1 MSSKVATIGFFD
13 GVHRG
18 HQYLCQQLKQLAEA
32 LPRTSEEK
40 PALPW
45 KAPGEASTL
54 VLTFAEHP
62 QRVLGRPNAPKLL
75 TTNAEKSY
83 FLESVCGID
92 EVVFLDFTEEM
103 ARLSAR
109 EFMAQYLRDRY
120 GVTHLLIGYD
130 HHFGR
135 PQRDAEGNRIPEGFD
150 DYQRYGSELGIE
162 VVLAK
167 ELPAE
172 QHVSS
177 STIRRLIAEGDVETA
192 NRFLGYTFRINGTVV
207 SGHQVGRTI
216 GFPTVNLRPISS
228 PSPML
233 QELPSGGDWGVFQ
246 LPAAGVYVTMV
257 RIFGRDFPAV
267 TNIGHRPTLN
277 NGPELSV
284 ESHFLGVEK
293 LPPFADCPISVDVYA
308 RLRDEQRFDSLD
320 DLKAQIARDIDAATT
335 WHREHYQETLSF

>member
-54 VLTFAEHP
+54 VLTFNEHP
-62 QRVLGRPNAPKLL
+62 QRVLGRPDAPKLL
-75 TTNAEKSY
+75 TTNAEKAY
-83 FLESVCGID
+83 FLESVCGVD
-92 EVVFLDFTEEM
+92 EVVFLDFTAEM
-103 ARLSAR
+103 ASLSAR
-109 EFMAQYLRDRY
+109 EFMEQYLRDRY

-135 PQRDAEGNRIPEGFD
+135 PQRDAEGRRIPEGFE

-167 ELPAE
+167 ELPHISPVE
-172 QHVSS
+172 RTEGGRRVSS
-177 STIRRLIAEGDVETA
+177 SVIRRLIAEGDVETA
-192 NRFLGYTFRINGTVV
+192 NRLLGYTFRLNGTVV

-216 GFPTVNLRPISS
+216 GFPTVNLLPPPSS
-228 PSPML
+228 L
-233 QELPSGGDWGVFQ
+233 LPS
-246 LPAAGVYVTMV
+246 AGVYVTMV
-257 RIFGRDFPAV
+257 RLFGRDFPAV

>member
-1 MSSKVATIGFFD
+1 MKVATIGFFD

-32 LPRTSEEK
+32 LPRNPEEK
-40 PALPW
+40 PVLPW

-54 VLTFAEHP
+54 VLTFERHP
-62 QRVLGRPNAPKLL
+62 QRVLGRPGAPQLL
-75 TTNAEKSY
+75 TSNPEKSY

-92 EVVFLDFTEEM
+92 EVVFLDFTAEI
-103 ARLSAR
+103 AALSAR
-109 EFMAQYLRDRY
+109 DFMEQYLRDRY

-135 PQRDAEGNRIPEGFD
+135 PQPSRPEGFD
-150 DYQRYGSELGIE
+150 DYQRYGCELGIE

-177 STIRRLIAEGDVETA
+177 SAIRRLIADGDVEQA
-192 NRFLGYTFRINGTVV
+192 NALLGHTFRVSGTVS

-216 GFPTVNLRPISS
+216 GFPTANLRPASAE
-228 PSPML
+228 ML
-233 QELPSGGDWGVFQ
+233 
-246 LPAAGVYVTMV
+246 LPAPGVYVTMARV
-257 RIFGRDFPAV
+257 RGRDFPAV
-267 TNIGHRPTLN
+267 TNVGHRPTLN

-284 ESHFLGVEK
+284 ESHFLGVER
-293 LPPFADCPISVDVYA
+293 LPSLYDESIIVDFFA
-308 RLRDEQRFDSLD
+308 RLREEQRFDSVD
-320 DLKAQIARDIDAATT
+320 ALKAQIARDIEEATA
-335 WHREHYQETLSF
+335 WHRAHPSMF

>member
-1 MSSKVATIGFFD
+1 MKVATIGFFD

-18 HQYLCQQLKQLAEA
+18 HQYLCQQLKQLAES
-32 LPRTSEEK
+32 LPRAEGAA
-40 PALPW
+40 PVLPW

-54 VLTFAEHP
+54 VLTFNEHP
-62 QRVLGRPNAPKLL
+62 QHVLGRPDAPKLL

-92 EVVFLDFTEEM
+92 EVVFLDFTAEM
-103 ARLSAR
+103 AHLSAR
-109 EFMAQYLRDRY
+109 DFMEQHLRDRY

-135 PQRDAEGNRIPEGFD
+135 PQRDAEGNRIPEGFE
-150 DYQRYGSELGIE
+150 DYQRYGRELGIE

-167 ELPAE
+167 ELPSE
-172 QHVSS
+172 DRVSS
-177 STIRRLIAEGDVETA
+177 SVIRRLLEEGEVEHA
-192 NRFLGYTFRINGTVV
+192 NTMLGYAFRINGTVV

-216 GFPTVNLRPISS
+216 GFPTVNLQPLGSSS
-228 PSPML
+228 PNL
-233 QELPSGGDWGVFQ
+233 QEPPFGGYWGVFQ
-246 LPAAGVYVTMV
+246 LPAPGVYVTMV
-257 RIFGRDFPAV
+257 RIYGRDFPAV

-293 LPPFADCPISVDVYA
+293 LPPFADCPISVDLHT
-308 RLRDEQRFDSLD
+308 RLREEQRFDSID
-320 DLKAQIARDIDAATT
+320 ELKAQIARDIEAATA
-335 WHREHYQETLSF
+335 WHREHPNLF

>member
-54 VLTFAEHP
+54 VLTFNEHP
-62 QRVLGRPNAPKLL
+62 QRVLGRPDAPKLL
-75 TTNAEKSY
+75 TTNAEKAY
-83 FLESVCGID
+83 FLESVCGVD
-92 EVVFLDFTEEM
+92 EVVFLDFTAEM
-103 ARLSAR
+103 ASLSAR
-109 EFMAQYLRDRY
+109 EFMEQYLRDRY

-135 PQRDAEGNRIPEGFD
+135 PQRDAEGRRIPEGFE

-167 ELPAE
+167 ELPGE

-177 STIRRLIAEGDVETA
+177 SAIRRLIAEGDVETA
-192 NRFLGYTFRINGTVV
+192 NRLLGYTFRLNGTVV

-216 GFPTVNLRPISS
+216 GFPTVNLLPPPSS
-228 PSPML
+228 L
-233 QELPSGGDWGVFQ
+233 LPS
-246 LPAAGVYVTMV
+246 AGVYVTMV

>member
-1 MSSKVATIGFFD
+1 MKKVATIGFFD

-18 HQYLCQQLKQLAEA
+18 HQYLCQQLKSLAGA
-32 LPRTSEEK
+32 D
-40 PALPW
+40 
-45 KAPGEASTL
+45 GSTL
-54 VLTFAEHP
+54 VLTFNEHP
-62 QRVLGRPNAPKLL
+62 QQVLGRPNAPKLL
-75 TTNAEKSY
+75 STNPEKSY
-83 FLESVCGID
+83 FLECVCGID
-92 EVVFLDFTEEM
+92 EVVFLDFTAEM
-103 ARLSAR
+103 AAFSAR
-109 EFMAQYLRDRY
+109 EFMEHYLRERY

-135 PQRDAEGNRIPEGFD
+135 PQRDDEGRRIPEGFE
-150 DYQRYGSELGIE
+150 DYQRYGRELGIE

-177 STIRRLIAEGDVETA
+177 SAIRSLIAAGDVETA
-192 NRFLGYTFRINGTVV
+192 NHLLGYTFRINGTVV

-216 GFPTVNLRPISS
+216 GFPTVNL
-228 PSPML
+228 
-233 QELPSGGDWGVFQ
+233 
-246 LPAAGVYVTMV
+246 LPASEAMLLPAPGVYVTMV
-257 RIFGRDFPAV
+257 RVYGRDFPAV

-293 LPPFADCPISVDVYA
+293 LPPFADCPISVDIHA
-308 RLRDEQRFDSLD
+308 RLREEQRFDSID
-320 DLKAQIARDIDAATT
+320 ALKTQIARDIDAAIA

>member
-1 MSSKVATIGFFD
+1 MSFKVATIGFFD

-32 LPRTSEEK
+32 LPRTTEEK
-40 PALPW
+40 PVLPW

-54 VLTFAEHP
+54 VLTFERHP
-62 QRVLGRPNAPKLL
+62 QRVLGCSSAPKLL

-83 FLESVCGID
+83 FLECICGID
-92 EVVFLDFTEEM
+92 EIVFLDFTEEM
-103 ARLSAR
+103 AHLSAR
-109 EFMAQYLRDRY
+109 EFMEQYLHDRY

-135 PQRDAEGNRIPEGFD
+135 PQRDAEGNRIPEGFE
-150 DYQRYGSELGIE
+150 DYQRYGRELGIE
-162 VVLAK
+162 VILAK
-167 ELPAE
+167 EFNNGLTAD

-177 STIRRLIAEGDVETA
+177 SYIRHLIAEGDIETA
-192 NRFLGYTFRINGTVV
+192 NNLLGYPFRINGMVV

-216 GFPTVNLRPISS
+216 GFPTVNLHPTADA
-228 PSPML
+228 ML
-233 QELPSGGDWGVFQ
+233 
-246 LPAAGVYVTMV
+246 LPASGVYVTTV
-257 RIFGRDFPAV
+257 RILGRDFPAV

-293 LPPFADCPISVDVYA
+293 LPPFADCPISVDMHA
-308 RLRDEQRFDSLD
+308 RLRGEQRFDD
-320 DLKAQIARDIDAATT
+320 VEALKMQIAADVEEAIA
-335 WHREHYQETLSF
+335 WHRDHMQNMY